1 VVIALYITLASY
13 PALVENYGFK
23 ILNPKLLFLGFL
35 LKKIFFFFFFLNIIF
50 SLFFRLKPAKYVFST
65 STLLV

>member
-13 PALVENYGFK
+13 PALVENHGFK

-35 LKKIFFFFFFLNIIF
+35 LKIFFFFFFERYLFVIF
-50 SLFFRLKPAKYVFST
+50 PPEAGKMRI
-65 STLLV
+65 

>member
-35 LKKIFFFFFFLNIIF
+35 FKIIFFFFFFI
-50 SLFFRLKPAKYVFST
+50 
-65 STLLV
+65 

>member
-13 PALVENYGFK
+13 PALVESHGFK

-35 LKKIFFFFFFLNIIF
+35 LKIFFFFFF
-50 SLFFRLKPAKYVFST
+50 FFRYYLFVIFPPKASKMRI
-65 STLLV
+65 